1 MINFIKNNNKISNTY
16 TNEIFEIYKLQYI
29 NLLIKLSRLV
39 IQ

>member
-29 NLLIKLSRLV
+29 NLSKNYYTIYIK
-39 IQ
+39 